1 MYFCALNFSEMS
13 QVRLRFAP
21 SPTGPL
27 HIGGVR
33 TALYNYLYAR
43 KQGGTFILRIED
55 TDQGRY
61 VEGAE
66 QYIIDS
72 LQWLGLEFDE
82 SPAKGG
88 DFGPYRQSERK
99 HLYKQYT
106 DQLIASGHA
115 YYAFDSSEDLAEMR
129 KRYEAE
135 GVHSPKYDASTR
147 TTMKNSL
154 TLDASE
160 VESLLAKGQNIVVR
174 LKLEPG
180 QDVEFSDVVRG
191 DVSFNTTQLDDKVLL
206 KADGMPTYHMANIVD
221 DYLMKISH
229 VVRGEEWLSST
240 AHHVLLYR
248 ALGWEES
255 MPKFA
260 HLPLILNPT
269 GKGKLS
275 KRAGAKFGFPVFP
288 LSWKGETEEESF
300 EGFKDFGFD
309 ADATLNFLAFL
320 GWNPGTEEEI
330 FDLESLVKAFDL
342 EDIVKAG
349 ARFDIDKAKWYNQ
362 QYIIAKSKEELLAP
376 VQQVLKSNAVEVSD
390 DFAMGFIELMKER
403 VMLIPEFYT
412 NAPYF
417 FTDQFDYDEKTIRKK
432 WKENNIPHV
441 KELFSLIGEI
451 EDWTSE
457 TLQDK
462 IKGYIT
468 SNELSFGNILPFVRV
483 ATAGTMKG
491 PDVFAM
497 MALLGKEDVIGR
509 LNNGLEAFDR
519 IKNAAG

>member
-1 MYFCALNFSEMS
+1 MS

-43 KQGGTFILRIED
+43 KNNGTFVLRIED

-66 QYIIDS
+66 QYIIDA
-72 LQWLGLEFDE
+72 LKWLGLEFDE
-82 SPAKGG
+82 SPEKGG

-99 HLYKQYT
+99 AIYKQYT

-115 YYAFDSSEDLAEMR
+115 YYAFDSSEELGEMR
-129 KRYEAE
+129 ARYEAE

-147 TTMKNSL
+147 MSMKNGL
-154 TLDASE
+154 TLSDSE
-160 VESLLAKGQNIVVR
+160 VEDLLKKGDNVVVR
-174 LKLEPG
+174 LKLDPDQE
-180 QDVEFSDVVRG
+180 VCFNDVVRG
-191 DVSFNTTQLDDKVLL
+191 DVTFNTTQLDDKVLL

-221 DYLMKISH
+221 DYSMKISH

-240 AHHVLLYR
+240 AHHVLLYQ
-248 ALGWEES
+248 ALGWEEQ
-255 MPKFA
+255 MPTFA

-288 LSWKGETEEESF
+288 LSWKAETEEDSF
-300 EGFKDFGFD
+300 EGFKEFGFD
-309 ADATLNFLAFL
+309 PAATLNFLAFL
-320 GWNPGTEEEI
+320 GWNPGTDQEI
-330 FDLESLVKAFDL
+330 FSLDQLVEAFDL
-342 EDIVKAG
+342 SDIVKAG

-362 QYIIAKSKEELLAP
+362 QYIINSASSDLLAP
-376 VQQVLKSNAVEVSD
+376 VQEILRNNKVDVSD
-390 DFAMGFIELMKER
+390 DFALKFIDLMKER
-403 VMLIPEFYT
+403 VNLLPDFYN

-432 WKENNIPHV
+432 WKEQNIPHV
-441 KELFSLIGEI
+441 KTLFGMIEDM
-451 EDWTSE
+451 EDWTTES
-457 TLQDK
+457 LQEM

-497 MALLGKEDVIGR
+497 MALLGKEEVVKR
-509 LNNGLEAFDR
+509 LHSGLVKFDE
-519 IKNAAG
+519 IKAANS